1 MSRRPKLRVEI
12 PIVNSGRD
20 ISIEEENINVNNKD
34 NNPKSSST
42 SPPPLRPGTTVTN
55 TSNTSTSDTLA
66 PLNPNDVNYLGVIG
80 HGSFSTVYRV
90 LYRPRNEQLALKL
103 VKRDVAHDIP
113 QQLAAEL
120 RALHRHASTPC
131 DELVQVVDAF
141 LSDGAVAVL
150 LELCDGGSLLQVL
163 RRAPLHRL
171 PHERAASA
179 VSRRVVRGLHYLHK
193 TLHVIHRDI
202 KPANLLFD
210 ADAHIKIADFG
221 VSGQLEHTLGAAMS
235 WCGTLSYMSPER
247 VKSEPYVANSDIWSY
262 GITLAE
268 ALLGSHPFQRRAIA
282 SSTTTD
288 TGSTGSTTS
297 DGDGASVSSPPPLRP
312 SGDVPPPMRP
322 TAPAVAVASPPQ
334 EMSFWYFLQCID
346 ARDPP
351 RLPADQFSGDCCHFV
366 ECCLQKSPSERW
378 SAERLLSHPFLTSE
392 TIEQDENEFAEWFRS
407 LQ

>member
-1 MSRRPKLRVEI
+1 MMSPTTTTT
-12 PIVNSGRD
+12 
-20 ISIEEENINVNNKD
+20 
-34 NNPKSSST
+34 SST
-42 SPPPLRPGTTVTN
+42 TTN
-55 TSNTSTSDTLA
+55 TTNCTASTSDTLA
-66 PLNPNDVNYLGVIG
+66 PLNPSDVEYLGVIG

-103 VKRDVAHDIP
+103 VKRDVAHDVP

-163 RRAPLHRL
+163 RRAPQHRL
-171 PHERAASA
+171 PHERAAAS

-210 ADAHIKIADFG
+210 ADALIKIADFG

-247 VKSEPYVANSDIWSY
+247 VKSEPYIANSDIWSY

-268 ALLGSHPFQRRAIA
+268 ALLGSHPFQRRAA
-282 SSTTTD
+282 AAASTTTTTTTD
-288 TGSTGSTTS
+288 MGSAGSATS
-297 DGDGASVSSPPPLRP
+297 DNDSGASPPPLRP
-312 SGDVPPPMRP
+312 TGDAPPPMRP
-322 TAPAVAVASPPQ
+322 TSVVAPAPAPAQ

-346 ARDPP
+346 APNPP
-351 RLPADQFSGDCCHFV
+351 RLPADQFSAACCQFV
-366 ECCLQKSPSERW
+366 EYCLQKSPNERW
-378 SAERLLSHPFLTSE
+378 SAERLLSHPFLASETSE
-392 TIEQDENEFAEWFRS
+392 SDANEFADWFRA
-407 LQ
+407 LL